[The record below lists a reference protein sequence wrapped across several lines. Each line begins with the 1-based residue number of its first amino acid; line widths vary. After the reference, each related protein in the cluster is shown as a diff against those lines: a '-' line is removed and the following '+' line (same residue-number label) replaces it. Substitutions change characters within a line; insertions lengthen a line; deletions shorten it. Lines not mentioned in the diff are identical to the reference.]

1 MMPFIIAI
9 AIVAVLLIASRL
21 RGGPAP
27 GSVASPTPTPTGIKS
42 LIVAGKFVDA
52 IAQYRQLTGL
62 GLYEAKQAV
71 DRMRISGAW
80 EAPPAAAPAAND
92 DAVLALVRENKLIE
106 AIKLY
111 QSKHGVDL
119 TTAKQAVDKLA
130 FGP

>member
-1 MMPFIIAI
+1 MMLFIIAF

-27 GSVASPTPTPTGIKS
+27 GSAAPASPEEIKR
-42 LIVAGKFVDA
+42 LIVEGQFVEA
-52 IAQYRQLTGL
+52 IKQYRQITGL

-71 DRMRISGAW
+71 DRMRLSGAW
-80 EAPPAAAPAAND
+80 EAPPAGAAPSAND
-92 DAVLALVRENKLIE
+92 DAVLALVRENKLID

>member
-1 MMPFIIAI
+1 MFLFIAVF
-9 AIVAVLLIASRL
+9 AIVAVIVIVSRL

-27 GSVASPTPTPTGIKS
+27 GSAAPASPAEVKR
-42 LIVAGKFVDA
+42 LIDAGEFVEA
-52 IAQYRQLTGL
+52 IRQYRQLTGL

-80 EAPPAAAPAAND
+80 EAPAASAPAAAGD
-92 DAVLALVRENKLIE
+92 DDVAALVRSNKLIE

>member
-1 MMPFIIAI
+1 MMLMIIAV

-21 RGGPAP
+21 HGGPAP
-27 GSVASPTPTPTGIKS
+27 GSVASPTPSPEGIKS
-42 LIVAGKFVDA
+42 LIAAGKFVDA
-52 IAQYRQLTGL
+52 IAHYRQLTGL

-71 DRMRISGAW
+71 DRMRISGVW
-80 EAPPAAAPAAND
+80 EAPPAAASAVND

-119 TTAKQAVDKLA
+119 STAKQAVDKLA

>member
-1 MMPFIIAI
+1 MFLLLAAF
-9 AIVAVLLIASRL
+9 AIVAVFVIASRL

-27 GSVASPTPTPTGIKS
+27 GSAAPASPEEVKR
-42 LIVAGKFVDA
+42 LIDAGEFVEA
-52 IAQYRQLTGL
+52 LKQYRQLTGL

-80 EAPPAAAPAAND
+80 EAPAASAPVAGD
-92 DAVLALVRENKLIE
+92 DDVAALVRENKLIE